1 MNFKEEYLYFG
12 GFENMIDEP
21 SMMRM
26 EYTNFWTFDIT
37 QVQVENHESSEDF
50 TDQHTIILFDEALN
64 IF

>member
-21 SMMRM
+21 SMMM
-26 EYTNFWTFDIT
+26 IKYANFWSFEIT
-37 QVQVENHESSEDF
+37 QVQLENHEPSEEF
-50 TDQHTIILFDEALN
+50 TDQHTIILFDEAFS